1 MFYFFIPVANCE
13 VRDCLNGGEC
23 VEGTC
28 VCLPNWKGPLCNAP
42 APIGKLGRL
51 LGLNMRFSGVKVPI
65 IPEEASRTY
74 GCEMLIIVSNLD
86 L

>member
-1 MFYFFIPVANCE
+1 MANCE

-51 LGLNMRFSGVKVPI
+51 LGVKVPI
-65 IPEEASRTY
+65 IPEEASWTY
-74 GCEMLIIVSNLD
+74 GYEMLIIVSNLD